1 MNNTI
6 CTVLV
11 TNNNFFDRLIQTL
24 KDLLSYEYTG
34 DICVVIGDD
43 LVHSDKLD
51 HPLLKSANII
61 IKHFPDITFTEEFN
75 EKFYSI
81 PREDFWR
88 QKKFQ
93 YHKLN
98 LFNTFFKQWDYIFY
112 IDSGMKIYSSI
123 MPIINARKTGK
134 FLAHSDT
141 YPSNNWTLKIQFIQ
155 EDPLYSDLSN
165 KYNFNIDYPQTT
177 IMLYDTSIIDNNTFT
192 DLVKLTEE
200 CKISKTNDQ
209 GIIALYFTNIKPL
222 WEQIQL
228 EDENTWFYDYLLRS
242 NKTDKPHI
250 MLKKYE

>member
-1 MNNTI
+1 MSNTI

-11 TNNNFFDRLIQTL
+11 TNDIFFDRLIQTL
-24 KDLLSYEYTG
+24 SELLLYEYVG
-34 DICVVIGDD
+34 DICIVIGDD
-43 LVHSDKLD
+43 LVDSDKLN
-51 HPLLKSANII
+51 HPLLKSNNVI
-61 IKHFPDITFTEEFN
+61 IKHFPDTSFTSEFN
-75 EKFYSI
+75 DKFISI

-123 MPIINARKTGK
+123 MPIINAKKAGK

-141 YPSNNWTLKIQFIQ
+141 YPNYTWTLEVQFIK
-155 EDPLYSDLSN
+155 EDPLYSELST

-177 IMLYDTSIIDNNTFT
+177 MMLYDTSIIDDNTFN
-192 DLVKLTEE
+192 DLVALAERY
-200 CKISKTNDQ
+200 KISKTNDQ

-228 EDENTWFYDYLLRS
+228 EDNNTWFYDYELRP
-242 NKTDKPHI
+242 NKTNKPHI
-250 MLKKYE
+250 MLKRA